1 MPTTKPGGYSTIL
14 DVPLE
19 PIAHAAPEATVRDCA
34 RLLDGGV
41 GAVVVTSEPMRVVTV
56 GAIVA
61 VVATATPFSAR
72 LDELELE
79 TPVFVRDCT
88 ALEEAV
94 HQLLRWPRRCVL
106 VVDRQGGVRGR
117 LTVPHALRALL
128 AGPPWVEAL
137 QLALHID
144 SPGAR
149 GPSLPML

>member
-1 MPTTKPGGYSTIL
+1 MPATTPGGYSTIL

-19 PIAHAAPEATVRDCA
+19 PIAHAAPESTVRECA
-34 RLLDGGV
+34 RLLDRGV
-41 GAVVVTSEPMRVVTV
+41 GAVVVRSEPIRVVTV
-56 GAIVA
+56 AAIVA

-72 LDELELE
+72 LDELDLE

-94 HQLLRWPRRCVL
+94 RQLLRSPRRCML
-106 VVDRQGGVRGR
+106 VVDAQGDVRGR

-137 QLALHID
+137 QLALHIETSEWAGWSRD
-144 SPGAR
+144 
-149 GPSLPML
+149 